1 MKYYLLALMIIAC
14 TFSTAQSS
22 FSVYLRGSLNYT
34 PMRGLEHDLVEW
46 KITEIDR
53 FNFSP
58 HFGIKYS
65 INEKHCLY
73 LDAEWIS
80 AKLSY
85 GPEGFQNHYT
95 FAGYP
100 VTFGYEYFIDTNSG
114 FKPYLG
120 AGISYLFFNTE
131 RTEWW
136 TGSTENLTDKGFGM
150 EVKFG
155 SEYKLTGNFFIT
167 GEIIYRYLS
176 DMERNNDRNLNKVNL
191 SGLASSIGILFKM

>member
-1 MKYYLLALMIIAC
+1 MKYYLLGLMIIVC
-14 TFSTAQSS
+14 SISTAQSG

-34 PMRGLEHDLVEW
+34 PMRSLEHDLVQW

-65 INEKHCLY
+65 INEKHRLY
-73 LDAEWIS
+73 LDAERIS

-85 GPEGFQNHYT
+85 GPEGFQNYYT
-95 FAGYP
+95 FTGYP
-100 VTFGYEYFIDTNSG
+100 VTVGYEYILYTNSL
-114 FKPYLG
+114 FKPYIG

-136 TGSTENLTDKGFGM
+136 TGSIENLPDQGFGM

-155 SEYKLTGNFFIT
+155 SEYRLNGNFFIT
-167 GEIIYRYLS
+167 GEINYHYLS
-176 DMERNNDRNLNKVNL
+176 DMKRNNDRNLNKVNF
-191 SGLASSIGILFKM
+191 SGLASSIGILYKM